1 MRELEVLPSTRVS
14 SMELCSRDDG
24 NLKLKN
30 KERLEWPAGG
40 MLENLFY
47 KLYDEAGR
55 GVPITAEI
63 ASKIKVCV
71 EYISQCLTVVFT
83 VSYPVI
89 FMWKDFC
96 VLGMWC

>member
-1 MRELEVLPSTRVS
+1 
-14 SMELCSRDDG
+14 MELCSRDDG

-30 KERLEWPAGG
+30 KERIEWPAGG

-71 EYISQCLTVVFT
+71 DYISQCLTVVFT

-89 FMWKDFC
+89 FHVERFLCFGYVMIDETTLLYCNRYLF
-96 VLGMWC
+96 